1 MTYKQVIQK
10 MDGKTFHSESFGEE
24 SVTVNGVEVSGD
36 SGRLHL
42 LSSAKDVSDLY
53 ADYLKGKK

>member
-10 MDGKTFHSESFGEE
+10 MDGKTFYSASFGEE
-24 SVTVNGVEVSGD
+24 LVMVEEMIVYGE

-53 ADYLKGKK
+53 SDFLK